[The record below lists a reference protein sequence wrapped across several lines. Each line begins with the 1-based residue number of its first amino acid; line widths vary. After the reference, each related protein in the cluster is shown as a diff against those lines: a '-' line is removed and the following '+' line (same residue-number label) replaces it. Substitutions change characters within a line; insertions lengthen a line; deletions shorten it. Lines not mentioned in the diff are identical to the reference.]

1 MTDTVPDPAAPS
13 FPAAPRAFLPPWAG
27 QLSQSRLRIA
37 ASISYAT
44 PLAYLAFGFFLSGTA
59 LPIVSF
65 LGFMAAA
72 GALAAIVALIGA
84 RRANNRPLVVVA
96 AIGLALNTPFLLW
109 TVRFFQARAAQLFF
123 GP

>member
-1 MTDTVPDPAAPS
+1 MTNTVPDPAAPS
-13 FPAAPRAFLPPWAG
+13 FPAAPRAFLVSWAG

-37 ASISYAT
+37 AGISYAT
-44 PLAYLAFGFFLSGTA
+44 PLACLAFGFFLSGNA
-59 LPIVSF
+59 LPIASF

-84 RRANNRPLVVVA
+84 WRANNRPLVAVA
-96 AIGLALNTPFLLW
+96 AIGLALNSPFLLW
-109 TVRFFQARAAQLFF
+109 AVRVLLVSTASLFF

>member
-1 MTDTVPDPAAPS
+1 
-13 FPAAPRAFLPPWAG
+13 
-27 QLSQSRLRIA
+27 
-37 ASISYAT
+37 
-44 PLAYLAFGFFLSGTA
+44 
-59 LPIVSF
+59 
-65 LGFMAAA
+65 MAAA

-84 RRANNRPLVVVA
+84 RRANNRPLAVVA